1 MSEKDLKE
9 YGKSLLDVISVI
21 EQTGIVGL
29 ETSLEVNGKTYK
41 IDVKEDN

>member
-9 YGKSLLDVISVI
+9 YGKSLLDTISVI

-29 ETSLEVNGKTYK
+29 ETSLEVDGKTNK
-41 IDVKEDN
+41 IDIKKDI